1 MWRAGRKQQ
10 ANRLLVAFAE
20 FFSSRSNHRLSHPN
34 EKECLS
40 ILMSCSRTMCGS
52 VGSVSA
58 WLFRIRTSSAIAGK
72 PQGFLAGL
80 LRALCPDAIVD
91 EKLVSLHDVYA

>member
-1 MWRAGRKQQ
+1 
-10 ANRLLVAFAE
+10 
-20 FFSSRSNHRLSHPN
+20 
-34 EKECLS
+34 
-40 ILMSCSRTMCGS
+40 MCGS